1 MRETRRRRR
10 IKIAT
15 QVGGARWRQGRRV
28 FAFVSMKPGQRG
40 EGLAAH
46 DGEYF
51 AGINTSKRFA
61 SITLRLNGKMEEK
74 QKEKRRSL
82 QGGFQSMFSF
92 ARRVSGRSEACE
104 MRLGGSWF
112 LP

>member
-1 MRETRRRRR
+1 MASRTPS
-10 IKIAT
+10 
-15 QVGGARWRQGRRV
+15 VSRV

-46 DGEYF
+46 DREYF

-61 SITLRLNGKMEEK
+61 SIILRLNGKMEEK

-92 ARRVSGRSEACE
+92 ARRVSGRSESCE